1 MTCSIIFPFLWVV
14 SLKYPY
20 SIANEEAHAQ
30 PLSECPRG
38 WRSCSASDANPPP
51 WHVATILPSMLQMQ
65 TKYTNPSEIKPGKLQ
80 KKNSGFRGKTI
91 ELSWGCSRHV
101 WVPERCIQRLTM
113 CWVGKLIMFPSG
125 VISIV
130 SPRRRTVMSKKQLGR
145 RQTAPLKSIHIH
157 GYGTHPRTLQ
167 NSRQGSGC
175 LSPYSDGPV
184 WPQVL
189 TLPQIRNHSEF
200 SPLVLVVWWE
210 RKAGR
215 TRKQRPPVLSADGCG
230 WDNSQGW
237 DSGQDI
243 GFSENM
249 VPHILMM

>member
-1 MTCSIIFPFLWVV
+1 
-14 SLKYPY
+14 
-20 SIANEEAHAQ
+20 
-30 PLSECPRG
+30 
-38 WRSCSASDANPPP
+38 
-51 WHVATILPSMLQMQ
+51 
-65 TKYTNPSEIKPGKLQ
+65 
-80 KKNSGFRGKTI
+80 
-91 ELSWGCSRHV
+91 
-101 WVPERCIQRLTM
+101 M

-189 TLPQIRNHSEF
+189 TLPQIRNHPEF